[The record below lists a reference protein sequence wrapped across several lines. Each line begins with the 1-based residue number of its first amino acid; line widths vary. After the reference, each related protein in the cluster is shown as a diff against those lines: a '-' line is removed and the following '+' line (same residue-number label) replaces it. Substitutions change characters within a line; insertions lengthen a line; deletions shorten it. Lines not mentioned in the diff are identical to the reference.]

1 MTAHQAEFPVTAMCR
16 VLEVSTSG
24 YYAWCS
30 RSPSRRAYEDRRLA
44 DRIQG
49 IHHRSRGTYGRPRV
63 LAELRDS
70 GERVSGKR
78 VARLMRQHG
87 LFGVSRRS
95 CVTTVRDNGAA
106 PAPDLVRRNFTA
118 TAPDQLWVAD
128 MTYVSTWSGFLYL
141 AIVLDVF
148 SRRIV
153 GWATGSRMHK
163 ELVLAALDMA
173 IFQRKA
179 DGVIHHSDRGTQ
191 YTSTAFSER
200 CRQAGVTP
208 SMGRVGNC
216 YDNAMAESFNATIE
230 CELLA
235 QRRFRSQREAE
246 LAIFEFIE
254 GWYNRHRRHSALG
267 YLSPANY
274 ERQAAARPCNI

>member
-30 RSPSRRAYEDRRLA
+30 RSPSPRAREDQRLA
-44 DRIQG
+44 ERIAG
-49 IHHRSRGTYGRPRV
+49 IHRGSRGTYGRPRV
-63 LAELRDS
+63 HAELRDA
-70 GERVSGKR
+70 GERISGKR

-87 LFGVSRRS
+87 IFGVSRRS
-95 CVTTVRDNGAA
+95 VVTTVRDNGAV
-106 PAPDLVRRNFTA
+106 PAPDLVHRNFTA

-173 IFQRKA
+173 IFQRNA
-179 DGVIHHSDRGTQ
+179 DGVVHHSDRGTQ

-200 CRQAGVTP
+200 CAQAGVTP

-235 QRRFRSQREAE
+235 QRRFRSQREAA

-267 YLSPANY
+267 YRSPADY
-274 ERQAAARPCNI
+274 ERQAATLPCNI